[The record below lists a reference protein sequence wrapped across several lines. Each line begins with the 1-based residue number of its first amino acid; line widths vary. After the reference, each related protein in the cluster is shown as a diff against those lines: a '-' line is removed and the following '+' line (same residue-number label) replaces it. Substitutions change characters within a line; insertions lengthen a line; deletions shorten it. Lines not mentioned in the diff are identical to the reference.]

1 MCVHVHVRVH
11 VYSCLGFSLMLLV
24 VAACTCAFRFAFVLL
39 FEHVVF
45 VFKYLLNLV
54 IHDMPADVE
63 IKVRREEYR
72 VSPHEAQS
80 GVVGGGKRELCVC
93 VCLGLCCVCVSV
105 LSVCVCVC
113 GATSKE

>member
-1 MCVHVHVRVH
+1 
-11 VYSCLGFSLMLLV
+11 MLLV

-80 GVVGGGKRELCVC
+80 GVVGGGKRELCVS
-93 VCLGLCCVCVSV
+93 VCLCCLSVSV
-105 LSVCVCVC
+105 SVSVALNQKDKHTHTHTHTHTLSH
-113 GATSKE
+113 

>member
-1 MCVHVHVRVH
+1 
-11 VYSCLGFSLMLLV
+11 MLLV

-80 GVVGGGKRELCVC
+80 GVRSERGIR
-93 VCLGLCCVCVSV
+93 
-105 LSVCVCVC
+105 LSNAHPSSEVHSW
-113 GATSKE
+113 GSNGQDASPPPP